1 MTVKDVLNA
10 VMEYETPK
18 YVKVHNPLVGMVLR
32 WVNINIM
39 VFIIITITSC
49 RSSQALIISYIVGW
63 ALIHERGYQEA
74 ALVESSFI
82 TKVKGTTSSNTEAG
96 EEKLYNR

>member
-39 VFIIITITSC
+39 VFIITITSC
-49 RSSQALIISYIVGW
+49 RSSQALIISYIIGW

-74 ALVESSFI
+74 GLVESSSI
-82 TKVKGTTSSNTEAG
+82 TKVKGTTSSNIQEG
-96 EEKLYNR
+96 EEKLNNR